1 MPTSNSSTGS
11 SPFKSARLG
20 LWLPEPTDSL
30 TQTLCKV
37 YGIGSTD
44 PMLQGL
50 VELHLNLNRD
60 VFSQYAPLE
69 KKVIYLADLHA
80 NKGTR
85 LDTSKFATTQA
96 LLNSQKAE
104 LAGSKQAL
112 EAIVPSN
119 PVEVEAMRFALGF
132 NEVMGHVGTG
142 VGIGVSTVSTLTGRH
157 LQTDILEFNRWANEK
172 ANLVKNSKSA
182 DILHHY
188 DARADEISKHIK
200 NRLGPTERFLFKN
213 GTKDALFN
221 GVSKSLRPTALTCHK
236 LSNTREE
243 QKVETA
249 YKEVGGIFG
258 GLLVGASIGLAVVA
272 MATPVGWVGAV
283 VIGSVS
289 AYGGRAIGEAVGN
302 VVHTSSGDVFSL
314 KDGKILNNWCR

>member
-1 MPTSNSSTGS
+1 M
-11 SPFKSARLG
+11 LYG
-20 LWLPEPTDSL
+20 L
-30 TQTLCKV
+30 
-37 YGIGSTD
+37 
-44 PMLQGL
+44 LQ
-50 VELHLNLNRD
+50 LHLRLNPS
-60 VFSQYAPLE
+60 VFSEHAPLE

-85 LDTSKFATTQA
+85 LDTSKLATT
-96 LLNSQKAE
+96 LTILNSQKAE
-104 LAGSKQAL
+104 LASSKQAL

-172 ANLVKNSKSA
+172 ANLAKGGKGK
-182 DILHHY
+182 DLLHHY
-188 DARADEISKHIK
+188 DARADDVVKRIQ

-213 GTKDALFN
+213 GTKDALFH
-221 GVSKSLRPTALTCHK
+221 GAPKSLRPNAITIGAAERVMQVASNAKLAGSALVVVDAALTCHK
-236 LSNTREE
+236 LSNTPENK
-243 QKVETA
+243 KVETA

-302 VVHTSSGDVFSL
+302 VVHTSLGDVFSL
-314 KDGKILNNWCR
+314 KDGKILNSWCR